1 MRDVGARHFAGIEV
15 VAGLFQLFGEHFNV
29 AAIKIEHRLI
39 AQQIHVRS
47 SGVEEDLLLGD
58 TQRLACPRHLAFCPS
73 RAIGGLESVEQ
84 RLRRGRAELPG
95 RQVRAEA
102 GVDGLIWKHLLV
114 DRFVDLVEVNYI
126 RPMQ

>member
-1 MRDVGARHFAGIEV
+1 
-15 VAGLFQLFGEHFNV
+15 
-29 AAIKIEHRLI
+29 
-39 AQQIHVRS
+39 
-47 SGVEEDLLLGD
+47 
-58 TQRLACPRHLAFCPS
+58 LAFCPS